1 MDPAALCCAR
11 SQECFHQ
18 MVAARLLMRLQTV
31 PWPESNCESEASEF
45 RWDSGAKTEAARGY
59 VRGEGAGALLLK
71 GRDEVSV
78 GRCREVAQAELARYI
93 ESLWG

>member
-1 MDPAALCCAR
+1 MSPKHQNLDGIPAPKLK
-11 SQECFHQ
+11 
-18 MVAARLLMRLQTV
+18 
-31 PWPESNCESEASEF
+31 PPEATF
-45 RWDSGAKTEAARGY
+45 V
-59 VRGEGAGALLLK
+59 VRAAGALLLK